1 MAIFAAPAAVGLAGK
16 LLPFL
21 VKAGSAAKLPLV
33 LRTAGV
39 VGGAAPGLM
48 RGDLGSAV
56 TGGALGGLST
66 VGLGGAVGG
75 LGTKAAGAAASQIG
89 KTGIGAVKG
98 MGLAGNLK
106 AQELA
111 AAAVK
116 AGVPVAAGLGIGRL
130 AGGGLGGGAGNVA
143 RGAAGLAGYGSVRGE
158 NMAAG
163 GVPLPPGMGQ
173 YGGTSPIGDPLNVL
187 SPLGL
192 DAGRRL
198 RTVKDAEA
206 LRDAQNILLPTVRKY
221 SEQAK
226 RDEFARN
233 MAAAGIKTNIALN
246 AQLAGAMQ
254 QAGLQM
260 GTTAAQQAGAAI
272 TRPYQY

>member
-56 TGGALGGLST
+56 TGGALGGLT
-66 VGLGGAVGG
+66 TLGLGGVTKGAQLAGARGVMKG
-75 LGTKAAGAAASQIG
+75 LTKAGGAPLQVQGALTNLARTAAPV
-89 KTGIGAVKG
+89 GIG
-98 MGLAGNLK
+98 
-106 AQELA
+106 LA
-111 AAAVK
+111 A
-116 AGVPVAAGLGIGRL
+116 GRL
-130 AGGGLGGGAGNVA
+130 GGGGLGGGTGNVGRA
-143 RGAAGLAGYGSVRGE
+143 GAGLLGYGSVRGE

-173 YGGTSPIGDPLNVL
+173 YGGTSPIGDPLSVL

-260 GTTAAQQAGAAI
+260 GTTAAQQAGDAI

>member
-1 MAIFAAPAAVGLAGK
+1 MLIAGS

-21 VKAGSAAKLPLV
+21 VKAGSAAKLPLL

-39 VGGAAPGLM
+39 LGGAAPGLM

-56 TGGALGGLST
+56 TGGALGGLT
-66 VGLGGAVGG
+66 TLGLGGAVGG

-130 AGGGLGGGAGNVA
+130 AGGGLGGGSNVA
-143 RGAAGLAGYGSVRGE
+143 RGGAGLLGYGSVRGE
-158 NMAAG
+158 GMGGAA
-163 GVPLPPGMGQ
+163 VPPGMGQ
-173 YGGTSPIGDPLNVL
+173 FGGVSPTGDPLNVL

-198 RTVKDAEA
+198 RTIKDAEA
-206 LRDAQNILLPTVRKY
+206 LRDAQNIVLPTVRKFA
-221 SEQAK
+221 EQAK
-226 RDEFARN
+226 RDEFARS
-233 MAAAGIKTNIALN
+233 MAGAGIRQNIATQAALTEN
-246 AQLAGAMQ
+246 MQ
-254 QAGLQM
+254 RAGLNLGM
-260 GTTAAQQAGAAI
+260 TAAQQAGDAL
-272 TRPYQY
+272 TQRYNY